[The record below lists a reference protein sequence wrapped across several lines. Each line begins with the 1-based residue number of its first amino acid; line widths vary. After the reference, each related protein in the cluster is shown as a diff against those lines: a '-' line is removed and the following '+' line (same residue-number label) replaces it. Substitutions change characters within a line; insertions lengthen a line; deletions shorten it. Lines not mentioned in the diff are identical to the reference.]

1 MGTWS
6 DIIFR
11 VFVIAYMF
19 NATCEADAM
28 SEKTEQLRN
37 EVEQLHAEMDARS

>member
-1 MGTWS
+1 MGIWH

-11 VFVIAYMF
+11 VCVIAYMF
-19 NATCEADAM
+19 TATCESKTM
-28 SEKTEQLRN
+28 REKTEQLRN